1 MADKNKKTYTVT
13 FEPVGVEMEVEEG
26 EVVLR
31 AAFRQGIMLMH
42 GCKEG
47 QCSSCK
53 SILREGDID
62 LLKYS
67 TFALP
72 DHERQ
77 QDYVLLCR
85 TQAYSDLVI
94 ELLTYDDE
102 LLVGAL
108 PIKKLSAQITAIEEL
123 THDIRRLELA
133 VEDTFK
139 FRAGH
144 YVDITIPDKGVTRAY
159 SMASSPSTPNKL
171 EFIIKLYPNGAFS
184 SQLQDQL
191 KVGDTLQIEGP
202 YGTCF
207 RRENQTGSIIMIGGG
222 SGMAPLWSI
231 LHDHLEKG
239 DTDRPVTFFYGART
253 KRDLFYLEQM
263 AEISQQFPNFHFVP
277 GLSHLEN
284 GDTWDGE
291 QGFIHTVVDRYFK
304 EKGLGAPEMEA
315 YVCGP
320 PPMIDALLPVLSRHG
335 VHEEYTHVDKF
346 TQALPTR

>member
-1 MADKNKKTYTVT
+1 MADKSKKTYTVT

-26 EVVLR
+26 EIVLR
-31 AAFRQGIMLMH
+31 AAFRQGISLMH

-72 DHERQ
+72 DHERS

-85 TQAYSDLVI
+85 AQAYSDLVI
-94 ELLTYDDE
+94 ELLTYDEE
-102 LLVGAL
+102 LLLGAL
-108 PIKKLSAQITAIEEL
+108 PIKKLPARITAIEAL
-123 THDIRRLELA
+123 THDIRRLE
-133 VEDTFK
+133 VEVAENFK

-144 YVDITIPDKGVTRAY
+144 YVDITIPDTGVTRSY
-159 SMASSPSTPNKL
+159 SMANPPSEANKL
-171 EFIIKLYPNGAFS
+171 EFIIKIYPNGAFS
-184 SQLQDQL
+184 SQLDEHL
-191 KVGDTLQIEGP
+191 HVGDTLQIEGP
-202 YGTCF
+202 YGSCF
-207 RRENQTGSIIMIGGG
+207 RRENQTGSLILVGGG

-231 LHDHLEKG
+231 LHDHLEQG
-239 DTDRPVTFFYGART
+239 DTSRPITFFYGART
-253 KRDLFYLEQM
+253 KADLFYLDQL
-263 AEISQQFPNFHFVP
+263 AAISQRYPNFRFVA

-284 GDTWDGE
+284 GDPWEGE

-304 EKGLGAPEMEA
+304 EKGLRTPSMEA

-335 VHEEYTHVDKF
+335 VDEEHVHADKF
-346 TQALPTR
+346 TPATVR